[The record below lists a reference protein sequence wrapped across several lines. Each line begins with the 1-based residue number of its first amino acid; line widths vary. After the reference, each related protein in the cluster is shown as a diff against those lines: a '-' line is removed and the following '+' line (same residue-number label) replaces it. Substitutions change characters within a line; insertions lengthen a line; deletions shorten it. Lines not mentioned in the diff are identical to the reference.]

1 MKTILSFILL
11 MAMQAVIAQT
21 FTHKVKYFHN
31 NEEIAIT
38 SLEASAVSRLNTVPV
53 TVKDNSIIAP
63 VLERPYTLNLVINGK
78 KFMFNKF
85 KNVMDHDSDIEVY
98 DIDNQSALVK
108 IPNSENTYAA
118 GNYSVMIDEKNMD
131 KKLNGIVVHYNED
144 VNGVPTSIQEG
155 LVTDAY

>member
-1 MKTILSFILL
+1 MKTILSFMLL
-11 MAMQAVIAQT
+11 VAAQAITAQT
-21 FTHKVKYFHN
+21 FTHKIKYFHN
-31 NEEIAIT
+31 NEEITIT

-63 VLERPYTLNLVINGK
+63 ALQRPYTLNLVINGK

-85 KNVMDHDSDIEVY
+85 KNVMDHDSEIEVY
-98 DIDNQSALVK
+98 DIDSQDALVK

-118 GNYSVMIDEKNMD
+118 GNYTILINDKNRD